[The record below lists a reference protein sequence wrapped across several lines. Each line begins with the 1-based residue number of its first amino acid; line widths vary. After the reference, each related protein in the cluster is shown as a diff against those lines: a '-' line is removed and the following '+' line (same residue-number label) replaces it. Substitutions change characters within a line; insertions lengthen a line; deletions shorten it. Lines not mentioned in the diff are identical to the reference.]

1 MVRMPS
7 RSELLP
13 GTLDMLILRMLT
25 RGSMHGYGIAQRI
38 QEISDDVLQVEEG
51 SLYPALQRL
60 LVKGWVK
67 AEWGASDNNRR
78 ARYYTL
84 TAAGR
89 KQLGVEAENFDR
101 IVRAIARV
109 MQTA

>member
-1 MVRMPS
+1 MVRPAS
-7 RSELLP
+7 RNELLP
-13 GTLDMLILRMLT
+13 GTLDMLILHTLT
-25 RGSMHGYGIAQRI
+25 RGVQHGYGIAQHI

-67 AEWGASDNNRR
+67 AEWGTSDNNRR

-84 TAAGR
+84 TSSGK
-89 KQLGVEAENFDR
+89 KQLGIEAENFER
-101 IVRAIARV
+101 TIRAIARV